1 MSTAIS
7 VRIPDNLVIELDL
20 VARETERSRS
30 FHVQKAIE
38 TYLEDYADLQIA
50 VDRLHD
56 VSDPIISLDEMR
68 QKLGL

>member
-7 VRIPDNLVIELDL
+7 VRIPDNLVTELDL

-56 VSDPIISLDEMR
+56 GSDPIISLDEMR